1 MLPVDLALLAY
12 VGPETVLPVAS
23 VLAGIVGVIL
33 TCGRYLKH
41 TAIGWCRTLL
51 GKEKPQ
57 EKA

>member
-1 MLPVDLALLAY
+1 MPLINSGILAY

-41 TAIGWCRTLL
+41 TVAGWWRTLF
-51 GKEKPQ
+51 GRKPAKEQ
-57 EKA
+57 A

>member
-1 MLPVDLALLAY
+1 MPQIDCGILAY

-41 TAIGWCRTLL
+41 TVVGWCRTLI
-51 GKEKPQ
+51 GRKPAE

>member
-1 MLPVDLALLAY
+1 LLAY

-23 VLAGIVGVIL
+23 VLAGIIGVIL

-41 TAIGWCRTLL
+41 TAIGWWRTLL
-51 GKEKPQ
+51 RREEPQ

>member
-1 MLPVDLALLAY
+1 MPLIDTALLAY

-33 TCGRYLKH
+33 TCGRYLKQ
-41 TAIGWCRTLL
+41 TAIGWCRTLI
-51 GKEKPQ
+51 GRKPAE

>member
-1 MLPVDLALLAY
+1 MLPVDCALLAY

-41 TAIGWCRTLL
+41 TAIGWWRALL
-51 GKEKPQ
+51 RRDEPQ

>member
-1 MLPVDLALLAY
+1 MPLIDISLLAY

-41 TAIGWCRTLL
+41 TAAGWWRTLF
-51 GKEKPQ
+51 GRKPAEEQ
-57 EKA
+57 A